1 MNCLKGLKVINSLC
15 PNSKVAVTNRKRAA
29 RAAKNI
35 ILVPIDKWELRMTS
49 DHISDLTSGL
59 NFRDGADD
67 EEEAGVDDH
76 PCFSAHTPACLKV
89 LPSAGA

>member
-1 MNCLKGLKVINSLC
+1 
-15 PNSKVAVTNRKRAA
+15 
-29 RAAKNI
+29 
-35 ILVPIDKWELRMTS
+35 MTS